1 MVGFIVV
8 AVVVVLFIAGIVRL
22 QRPLPRSWHNWAKSS
37 SGPREPWMDM
47 AEARAAEQQILSAGQ
62 DTGGNGQ

>member
-1 MVGFIVV
+1 MVGLIMV

-22 QRPLPRSWHNWAKSS
+22 QRPLPRSWDNWARGSS
-37 SGPREPWMDM
+37 PREPWMDM

-62 DTGGNGQ
+62 DTGGNGR